1 MVTDAPPDV
10 PTSRRPEGPSRR
22 RLTPAI
28 AEGRGA
34 VRSALGRGRA
44 AGGAALGGVR
54 GGGAGDDPLV
64 LVALSGGADSL
75 ALTAATVFE
84 GPRAGFRV
92 GAAVIDH
99 GLQ

>member
-28 AEGRGA
+28 AEVRGA
-34 VRSALGRGRA
+34 VRSALGGVRA
-44 AGGAALGGVR
+44 A
-54 GGGAGDDPLV
+54 GAGDDPLV

-99 GLQ
+99 GLQVPLPR